1 MNKNNAINNEDIKL
15 KINDD
20 YDGNDLENT
29 QIFGMF

>member
-1 MNKNNAINNEDIKL
+1 MNKINAINAINNEDIKL

-29 QIFGMF
+29 

>member
-1 MNKNNAINNEDIKL
+1 MNFQMNKNNAINNEDIKL

-29 QIFGMF
+29 

>member
-29 QIFGMF
+29 